1 MVMIVLE
8 PRRRNTSKLEWE
20 RGAETAVCWTAQRPP
35 EVSIQESNFIQLSR
49 KAKSF
54 QRKKYIP
61 IAKANN
67 YGALI

>member
-8 PRRRNTSKLEWE
+8 PRRNTSKLEWE

-49 KAKSF
+49 KTERF
-54 QRKKYIP
+54 QRKKYIS
-61 IAKANN
+61 IA
-67 YGALI
+67 